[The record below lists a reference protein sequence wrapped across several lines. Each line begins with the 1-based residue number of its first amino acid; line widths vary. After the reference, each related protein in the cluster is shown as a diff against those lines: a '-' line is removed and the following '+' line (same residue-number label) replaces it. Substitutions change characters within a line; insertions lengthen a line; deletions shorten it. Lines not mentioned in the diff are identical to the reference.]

1 MGLREVA
8 HLEALGGDPFSLLGV
23 KLSGDLRGLMFEATV
38 EQRFCNPGD
47 TNVEVVYSFP
57 LPWGAV
63 LLGVDVVLGDKHLT
77 GAVVKKKRA
86 DASYEEA
93 ISEGNAA
100 IMLEKN
106 RDHSYSLNLGNLAA
120 REHCT
125 ITLRYAQTLQF
136 EQRGLRLLLPA
147 VIAPRYGDAQQDGGL
162 QPHQAPSHSL
172 LVEHPFALELRLH
185 GDLVQARVA
194 SPSHPVSVV
203 HAKAEEGGVMTVSL
217 ARQASLDRDFVLVV
231 DQLAHDSMVVA
242 ALDSVSPD
250 VVAILASFCPRI
262 ATQDKASTA
271 VKILVDCSGSMAG
284 DSINAAKRAL
294 QAIVRQLGAGDRFSL
309 SRFGSTVEHRSR
321 GLWKTTETTQLA
333 AQRWVGALDADLGG
347 TAMEAALT
355 STFALAQTVSS
366 DILLVT
372 DGEISA
378 IDRTIA
384 SARDSGHRL
393 FIVGIG
399 SSPAETHLRRLAEA
413 TGGACDF
420 VAPGEAVEPA
430 VLRMFARLRSPR
442 LANLNIEWPAG
453 TAPLWVSPLLP
464 SVFDG
469 DTVNV
474 FALLG
479 QAPAGQVRLQGQRA
493 EDQEPQEIG
502 CASFTGEMEAGDTL
516 ARMAVSSRLGSTN
529 TYAAKAAKFDAV
541 SLAVTYQLVTEKTN
555 FLLVHERADSEK
567 AADMPELQKI
577 QQMVPAGWGGMSSL
591 SYSRSGAITPGSD
604 RRNAADASSMS
615 IPSVWRALRRP
626 AASVSVD
633 DIDDWDD
640 LDVPAFLRKQSDV
653 TQVGGRK
660 LNQIMSRKDGR
671 YWMHSEN
678 YKGLTPLGL
687 SEWLQLTPREWPTTY
702 EGLRQLGLGAWL
714 VDWLEL
720 VMGAHDGAAYP
731 EHRVVYAFLFLMSR
745 KITLASLNQSGGRV
759 DASKSMGIWLSAQMR
774 REPLETSGD
783 VEPALVEAMAKE
795 LNRMTATAWPEDVF
809 SLGYEREE
817 KCELDKPGRRHNP
830 LISMQT

>member
-1 MGLREVA
+1 MDQRESA
-8 HLEALGGDPFSLLGV
+8 RLETRDGQPVNLLGV
-23 KLSGDLRGLMFEATV
+23 KLSGDLRGLMFEASV
-38 EQRFCNPGD
+38 EQRFCNPGN

-77 GAVVKKKRA
+77 GAVVEKKQAEAR
-86 DASYEEA
+86 YEEA

-136 EQRGLRLLLPA
+136 EQRGLRLLIPT
-147 VIAPRYGDAQQDGGL
+147 VIAPRYGDAEQDGGL
-162 QPHQAPSHSL
+162 LPHQAPSHSL
-172 LVEHPFALELRLH
+172 LAEHPFALELRLH
-185 GDLVQARVA
+185 GDLAQARVA
-194 SPSHPVSVV
+194 SPSHPVGVA
-203 HAKAEEGGVMTVSL
+203 HARAEEGGVLTVSL
-217 ARQASLDRDFVLVV
+217 ARQASLDRDFVLVI
-231 DQLAHDSMVVA
+231 DQLAHDSMAIA
-242 ALDSVSPD
+242 ARDSVASGA
-250 VVAILASFCPRI
+250 VAILASFCPRI
-262 ATQDKASTA
+262 AVQGRASTA

-294 QAIVRQLGAGDRFSL
+294 QAVVRQLGDGDRFSL
-309 SRFGSTVEHRSR
+309 SRFGDTVEHRSR

-333 AQRWVGALDADLGG
+333 AQRWVGALKADLGG
-347 TAMEAALT
+347 TEMEAALT

-384 SARDSGHRL
+384 SAKHSGHRL

-420 VAPGEAVEPA
+420 VVPGEAVEPA

-442 LANLNIEWPAG
+442 LANLHIEWPAG
-453 TAPLWVSPLLP
+453 VVPEWVSPLLP

-479 QAPAGQVRLQGQRA
+479 QAPAGPVRLLGQRA
-493 EDQEPQEIG
+493 EDDAPQEIG
-502 CASFTGEMEAGDTL
+502 KADFAGKLEAADTL
-516 ARMAVSSRLGSTN
+516 PRMAASVRLRSPN
-529 TYAAKAAKFDAV
+529 TEAANATTFDAAA
-541 SLAVTYQLVTEKTN
+541 LAVAYQLVTEKTN
-555 FLLVHERADSEK
+555 FLLVHERAEGEK
-567 AADMPELQKI
+567 AIDMPELQKV
-577 QQMVPAGWGGMSSL
+577 QQMVPAGWGGMGSL
-591 SYSRSGAITPGSD
+591 SYSRSGAIAPGSA
-604 RRNAADASSMS
+604 RCNPTNASSKS
-615 IPSVWRALRRP
+615 IPSVWRTLRTP
-626 AASVSVD
+626 AASVSAD
-633 DIDDWDD
+633 DIDD
-640 LDVPAFLRKQSDV
+640 LDIPAFLRKQSDV
-653 TQVGGRK
+653 TQAEVSK
-660 LNQIMSRKDGR
+660 LHQIMSRKDGR
-671 YWMHSEN
+671 YWVRSEN
-678 YKGLTPLGL
+678 YKGMTPLGL
-687 SEWLQLTPREWPTTY
+687 SEWLQLTPSREWPTTY
-702 EGLRQLGLGAWL
+702 EGLRQLGLGDWL

-720 VMGAHDGAAYP
+720 VMGAHDGTAHA
-731 EHRVVYAFLFLMSR
+731 EHKVIYAFLFLISR
-745 KITLASLNQSGGRV
+745 EDTLASLNQSEGMV
-759 DASKSMGIWLSAQMR
+759 VTFKSMGMWLSTERR
-774 REPLETSGD
+774 REPLATSED

-795 LNRMTATAWPEDVF
+795 LNGMTATAWPEGVI
-809 SLGYEREE
+809 SLGSERE
-817 KCELDKPGRRHNP
+817 
-830 LISMQT
+830 